1 MFALRLAELNRLQ
14 THIHFGRNEKSM
26 GHHATVVPMG
36 LAVCRVTN
44 KILSPQLP
52 RKKTPLSIYCQSFRN
67 KPCRLTRDVRSIS
80 NLIARDFIRL
90 SRIATSC
97 MVFQMNNNPIKWVK
111 LDKFCE
117 QTGFTRKSV
126 YALIRSGRWMISKHF
141 TKRGRRYF
149 INVVEYER
157 WVERG

>member
-14 THIHFGRNEKSM
+14 TRRYFGLNETCM
-26 GHHATVVPMG
+26 GHHATVVPMD
-36 LAVCRVTN
+36 LDDCRATN
-44 KILSPQLP
+44 QLLSPHLP

-67 KPCRLTRDVRSIS
+67 RPCRLTHVVRLILC
-80 NLIARDFIRL
+80 LIARDFVRL
-90 SRIATSC
+90 SRIAMSC

-149 INVVEYER
+149 INVVEYEH